1 MRFLLAAFLI
11 VESIFNALYVAGLL
25 RVLSIYDVVAIVLI
39 FARGMTG
46 ALQFTGGWTLVT
58 GRPAGAALAR
68 LALIVAAV
76 LTTLDVGFNLAPTS
90 VYPWWRWQVAI
101 GYWVYAVA
109 GILLIRRCARFG
121 VPVRKHHPEPR
132 N

>member
-1 MRFLLAAFLI
+1 MRVILALALI

-25 RVLSIYDVVAIVLI
+25 RALSIYDAVAIALI

-46 ALQFTGGWTLVT
+46 ALLCAGGWTLMT
-58 GRPAGAALAR
+58 RRPAGAAIAR

-90 VYPWWRWQVAI
+90 VYPWWRWQVTA
-101 GYWVYAVA
+101 GYWVYAMV
-109 GILLIRRCARFG
+109 GIWILR
-121 VPVRKHHPEPR
+121 PR
-132 N
+132 S